1 METVKGYVEHIIY
14 RNAENGYTVL
24 NFVSSE
30 EEEFTMVGIFET
42 IDKGENIE
50 AQGERISHPTY
61 GEQFKMES
69 YIIKAP
75 EDLDGMRLYLSS
87 GAIKG
92 IGATL
97 ADRIIKKFGEETLY
111 IMEHEPERLAE
122 VKGISERKAREIAV
136 SMEEK
141 KDLKDAMIFLKGY
154 GISNVL
160 AMKIYEN
167 YGDRMY
173 RIIKENPYKLAE
185 DITGVGFQI
194 ADEIASKVGILMDCE
209 YRIRCGILYALSQAG
224 GEGHTYLP
232 IPQLL
237 TKTSELLGVEE
248 SQIEIEL
255 KNLAMDRKIII
266 KKQDVYHTSAYYAEL
281 QSAKMLLDLNQSFV
295 MDGVEQEK
303 AEAAVLKKIAQVEQ
317 TTDIQLDELQKEA
330 VIASA
335 TNGVLI
341 ITGGP
346 GTGKTTTINT
356 IIHYYEK
363 EGLDFCL
370 AAPTGRAAK
379 RMTEATGYE
388 AKTIHRLLELNGG
401 MTDENTSGH
410 TFFERNEENPLEVDL
425 IIIDEMSMV
434 DIYLFM
440 ALLKAISVGT
450 RLILVGDMNQLPS
463 VGPGKVLKDLI
474 ESQCFRVVKLEKIFR
489 QAMESHIVTNAHKIH
504 QGQSLVLD
512 NKSKDFFF
520 LKRND
525 VNVIYKHTIQLILEK
540 MPKYVDA
547 GPLDIQ
553 VLTPMRKG
561 ALGVESLN
569 RILQQYLNPA
579 DASKKEYQSGE
590 TLFRVGD
597 KVMQIKNNY
606 KLEWEILSKYH
617 IPIDRG
623 LGVFNG
629 DMGIIKE
636 IDKNTEQVVVEYDE
650 CKTVNYSF
658 SMLDELE
665 LAYAITIHKSQGSEY
680 PAVILPILTGPR
692 MLMNRNLLYTAI
704 TRAKKCVTILG
715 SEETI
720 QMMVENENEQSRY
733 AGLKER
739 IWEITGN
746 EL

>member
-24 NFVSSE
+24 NFISSE

-42 IDKGENIE
+42 IDKGETIE
-50 AQGERISHPTY
+50 AQGERITHPTY

-69 YIIKAP
+69 YVIKAP
-75 EDLDGMRLYLSS
+75 EDLDGIRLYLSS

-97 ADRIIKKFGEETLY
+97 ADRIIKKFGEETMY
-111 IMEHEPERLAE
+111 IMEHEPERLSE
-122 VKGISERKAREIAV
+122 VKGISERKAREIAA

-160 AMKIYEN
+160 AMKIYDN

-173 RIIKENPYKLAE
+173 RILKENPYKLAE

-194 ADEIASKVGILMDCE
+194 ADDIARKVGILMDCE
-209 YRIRCGILYALSQAG
+209 YRIRCGVLYVLSQAG

-237 TKTSELLGVEE
+237 TRAAELLGVEE
-248 SQIEIEL
+248 SQVEIEL
-255 KNLAMDRKIII
+255 KNLAMERKVII
-266 KKQDVYHTSAYYAEL
+266 KKEEVYHTSAYYAEL

-295 MDGVEQEK
+295 LENVEQEK
-303 AEAAVLKKIAQVEQ
+303 AEAAVLKKISQVEEASE
-317 TTDIQLDELQKEA
+317 IHLDELQKEA

-356 IIHYYEK
+356 IIRYYER

-401 MTDENTSGH
+401 MGEESGNSA
-410 TFFERNEENPLEVDL
+410 TFFERNEDNPLEVDL

-504 QGQSLVLD
+504 QGQPLVLD

-540 MPKYVDA
+540 MPKYVSA

-561 ALGVESLN
+561 ALGVETLN

-579 DASKKEYQSGE
+579 DTSKKEYQSGE
-590 TLFRVGD
+590 TLFREGD

-629 DMGIIKE
+629 DMGLIKE
-636 IDKNTEQVVVEYDE
+636 IDKNTETVVVEYDE

-680 PAVILPILTGPR
+680 PAVILPIMTGPR

-720 QMMVENENEQSRY
+720 QTMVANENEQRRY

-746 EL
+746 ES

>member
-1 METVKGYVEHIIY
+1 METVTGYVEHIVY

-24 NFVSSE
+24 NFVSSDE
-30 EEEFTMVGIFET
+30 EEYTMVGIFET
-42 IDKGENIE
+42 IDKGETIE
-50 AQGERISHPTY
+50 AQGERVTHPTY

-69 YIIKAP
+69 YIIKEP
-75 EDLDGMRLYLSS
+75 EDLDGIRLYLSS

-97 ADRIIKKFGEETLY
+97 ADRIIKKFGEETMY
-111 IMEHEPERLAE
+111 IMEHEPERLAQ
-122 VKGISERKAREIAV
+122 VKGISERKAREIAA

-141 KDLKDAMIFLKGY
+141 KDLKDAMIFLKSY

-167 YGDRMY
+167 YGERLY

-194 ADEIASKVGILMDCE
+194 ADTIAQKVGILMDCE
-209 YRIRCGILYALSQAG
+209 YRIRCGILYVLSQAG

-232 IPQLL
+232 VSMLKEKAAQLL
-237 TKTSELLGVEE
+237 SVEE
-248 SQIEIEL
+248 NQVEVEL
-255 KNLAMDRKIII
+255 KNLAMDRKVII
-266 KKQDVYHTSAYYAEL
+266 KQEEVYHTSAYYAEL

-295 MDGVEQEK
+295 LENMDKEV
-303 AEAAVLKKIAQVEQ
+303 AESAVLKKISEIEQ
-317 TTDIQLDELQKEA
+317 LSDISLDGLQKEA
-330 VIASA
+330 VVASA

-356 IIHYYEK
+356 IIRYYER

-401 MTDENTSGH
+401 MSEEKNIGA
-410 TFFERNEENPLEVDL
+410 TFFERNEDNPLEVDL

-440 ALLKAISVGT
+440 ALLKAVSVGT

-474 ESQCFRVVKLEKIFR
+474 ECECFRVVKLEKIFR

-504 QGQSLVLD
+504 QGQPLVLD

-520 LKRND
+520 LRRDD

-540 MPKYVDA
+540 MPKYVNA
-547 GPLDIQ
+547 GPFDIQ

-561 ALGVESLN
+561 ALGVETLN
-569 RILQQYLNPA
+569 RILQQYLNPCSP
-579 DASKKEYQSGE
+579 SKKEYQSGE
-590 TLFRVGD
+590 TLFREGD
-597 KVMQIKNNY
+597 KVMQVKNNY

-623 LGVFNG
+623 MGVFNG
-629 DMGIIKE
+629 DMGVIKE
-636 IDKNTEQVVVEYDE
+636 IDKNSETLVIEFDE
-650 CKTVNYSF
+650 KKTVNYSF

-680 PAVILPILTGPR
+680 PAVILPILSGPR

-704 TRAKKCVTILG
+704 TRAKKCVMILG

-720 QMMVENENEQSRY
+720 HMMVTNENEQRRY

-739 IWEITGN
+739 IWEITGKN
-746 EL
+746 